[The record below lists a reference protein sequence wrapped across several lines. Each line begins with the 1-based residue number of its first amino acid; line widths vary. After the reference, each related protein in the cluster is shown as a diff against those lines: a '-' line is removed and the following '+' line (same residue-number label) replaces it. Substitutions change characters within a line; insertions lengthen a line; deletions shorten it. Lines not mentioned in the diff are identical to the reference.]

1 MSIETNEIMNNIP
14 DEATE
19 AVTEIADTVAS
30 TENISTIKVVAG
42 LGLAA
47 AGTIIVWEKVVKP
60 VGKKAFDGG
69 RKQLAR
75 WARKHTR
82 PKHTYKASEEVEV
95 DLEPNLDN
103 VPGIEK

>member
-14 DEATE
+14 DEATD

-30 TENISTIKVVAG
+30 TENISTVKVVAG

-60 VGKKAFDGG
+60 VGKKAMNGG
-69 RKQLAR
+69 RKLLAK
-75 WARKHTR
+75 WAAKKHVN
-82 PKHTYKASEEVEV
+82 KVEENVEV
-95 DLEPNLDN
+95 DLEANLDE
-103 VPGIEK
+103 VPKIEK

>member
-30 TENISTIKVVAG
+30 TENISTVKVVAG

-60 VGKKAFDGG
+60 VSKKAFDGG
-69 RKQLAR
+69 RKLLAK
-75 WARKHTR
+75 WGAKKHANE
-82 PKHTYKASEEVEV
+82 ASEEVEV
-95 DLEPNLDN
+95 DLEPNLDI
-103 VPGIEK
+103 VPEIEK

>member
-14 DEATE
+14 DEATD

-30 TENISTIKVVAG
+30 TENISTVKVVAG

-60 VGKKAFDGG
+60 VGKKAMNGG
-69 RKQLAR
+69 RKLLAK
-75 WARKHTR
+75 WAAKKHANE
-82 PKHTYKASEEVEV
+82 ASEEVEV
-95 DLEPNLDN
+95 DLEADLDE
-103 VPGIEK
+103 VPEIDK